1 MKRKY
6 RLQNY
11 VRLGEFQIHLLS
23 FSETMSHDDYFE
35 IILGTYMY
43 LEIGRDQ
50 DWSGPKNWSF

>member
-50 DWSGPKNWSF
+50 D